1 MNSTVYSRRFLVNCA
16 VFTGCAIAGLH
27 FTQAQAWVDYP
38 NKAIRLVVP
47 NSPGGFPDTVAR
59 VFAQKLSERLGQ
71 PVLVDNRPGANGVVA
86 AQVLSSSPKDGYTFL
101 VADGS
106 IFSVNPA
113 IYRNLGYDYK
123 RDFTA
128 VSLMARTP
136 MYLAVNSKVSANT
149 LKEFISLVKANPGI
163 LNYGSSGIGST
174 HHLGMEALKTNL
186 GLTMTHVPFK
196 GSGQSVPALIGGQVE
211 VLFAAYPALAGFVK
225 SGQAKVLATSALQRS
240 SQTPNIPAISEVIS
254 GFDFAP
260 IAGMFAAKGT
270 PTAVVDRIS
279 SEIAKIAKLT
289 DVIKTLELA
298 GIESVASG
306 PADHD
311 KAVLAENEA
320 MGKTIAIAGIKAE

>member
-1 MNSTVYSRRFLVNCA
+1 MSSTVYSCRFLVK
-16 VFTGCAIAGLH
+16 CAILTAYAVAGLQ
-27 FTQAQAWVDYP
+27 FTSVQAQVEYP
-38 NKAIRLVVP
+38 SKAIRLIVP
-47 NSPGGFPDTVAR
+47 NPPGGFPDTVAR
-59 VFAQKLSERLGQ
+59 VFAQKLGERLGQ

-86 AQVLSSSPKDGYTFL
+86 AQVLASSPKDGHTFL
-101 VADGS
+101 VTDGS

-113 IYRNLGYDYK
+113 IYKNHGYDYK

-149 LKEFISLVKANPGI
+149 LMEFISLVKANPGK

-174 HHLGMEALKTNL
+174 HHLGMEALKTSL

-211 VLFAAYPALAGFVK
+211 VLFSSYPALAGFVK

-240 SQTPNIPAISEVIS
+240 SQTPNIPAISEVVL

-260 IAGMFAAKGT
+260 IAGVFAAKDT
-270 PTAVVDRIS
+270 PTVFVDRIS
-279 SEIAKIAKLT
+279 SEIERIARLT

-298 GIESVASG
+298 GIEPVGSS
-306 PADHD
+306 PADHE
-311 KAVLAENEA
+311 KAVLAENAA
-320 MGKTIAIAGIKAE
+320 MIKIIATAGIKGE